1 MKAMQSSTAS
11 IPAKGEGMNSKT
23 ARPFRF
29 VRWAVA
35 LGVAALAA
43 GCIALG
49 PDFEEPA
56 WDGPE
61 RWNCDAPPPSP
72 LPGGAPWWSVFGD
85 PALDAL
91 EDALLAQSPSLA
103 AAVAR
108 LDAAAAQLGVARADA
123 WPSATAAASSVRER
137 KAAGSD
143 PAEDPA
149 ETDWTHSLS
158 LSCQWELDFWGRV
171 RRTTEAAQAE
181 LSAAARDVQAA
192 RILLSSQLA
201 VAYVSLRTLQAQL
214 ACARRNED
222 LQASTLAL
230 VESRRRNGLAG
241 DLDLAQAEMNL
252 AATRAA
258 IPDLETQLA
267 AALHASCALVGDW
280 PGARDALRAPCP
292 VPSAPASAL
301 PDALPADLLR
311 NRPDVAAAI
320 DRLHA
325 ETARI
330 GAAKA
335 EMFPKI
341 AIAGSFGFSA
351 ARASD
356 LFGSGART
364 WSVGP
369 SVEWPVFAAGRL
381 RNAVRAQEAA
391 VQAAEADFRQA
402 VLDAAAECET
412 ALDAHRAALA
422 ALVPRQAAVD
432 AAERAA
438 ALAES
443 QYRHGLA
450 DFQSVLDMQ
459 TRLAEQQDALAQA
472 RGTAATALIEVW
484 KAFGGPVP

>member
-1 MKAMQSSTAS
+1 MAA
-11 IPAKGEGMNSKT
+11 
-23 ARPFRF
+23 
-29 VRWAVA
+29 A
-35 LGVAALAA
+35 LAVAALTA
-43 GCIALG
+43 GCVALG
-49 PDFEEPA
+49 PDFEPPA
-56 WDGPE
+56 WDGPD
-61 RWNCDAPPPSP
+61 RWSSDAPPPSP

-91 EDALLAQSPSLA
+91 EEALLEQSPTLA

-108 LDAAAAQLGVARADA
+108 LDVAAAQLGIARADA
-123 WPSATAAASSVRER
+123 WPSAAFAASSVRER

-149 ETDWTHSLS
+149 ETDWLHSAA

-171 RRTTEAAQAE
+171 RRNAEAANADF
-181 LSAAARDVQAA
+181 SAAARDVQAA

-201 VAYVSLRTLQAQL
+201 AAYVSLRTLQAQL
-214 ACARRNED
+214 DCARRNEE

-230 VESRRRNGLAG
+230 VRSRFKNGLAG

-252 AATRAA
+252 AATQAD
-258 IPDLETQLA
+258 IPDLETRLA
-267 AALHASCALVGDW
+267 ADLNAICALSGDW
-280 PGARDALRAPCP
+280 PGARDALRDPAP

-381 RNAVRAQEAA
+381 HRAVRAQEAA
-391 VQAAEADFRQA
+391 TRAAEADFRQA
-402 VLDAAAECET
+402 VFDAAAECET
-412 ALDAHRAALA
+412 ALAAHRAALA
-422 ALVPRQAAVD
+422 ALAPRQAAVD

-472 RGTAATALIEVW
+472 RGAASAALVEVW
-484 KAFGGPVP
+484 KAFGGP